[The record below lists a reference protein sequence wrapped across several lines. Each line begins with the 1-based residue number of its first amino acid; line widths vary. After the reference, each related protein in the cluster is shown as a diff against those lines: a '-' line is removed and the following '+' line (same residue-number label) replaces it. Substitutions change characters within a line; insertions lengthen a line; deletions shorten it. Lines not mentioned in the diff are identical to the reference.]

1 VNYCQSFALQTQNN
15 PVRIVAMRTIILCL
29 CFSIFLA
36 PVSSEEGKKESFLQY
51 MMRILKGPQAPKRK
65 PYQGNLGDG
74 VKNAFESR
82 EWYESLSAEQKRG
95 VAIFRQSGKYYD
107 KDPKKAYR
115 LVEKA
120 LELFP
125 GYKTAQEDYLALKY
139 QLGLP
144 GGVPPVKTEESKD
157 QFYMSSLKKYWEEE
171 PEKALT
177 LIDRAIEIKST
188 PERLED
194 REVLRKRVAW
204 NLMKQADE
212 MNPPVVAKVME
223 LVSRAKKLQPQDAA
237 IIKEYALT
245 RQNYSHWLASEA
257 QSYMETNPV
266 KSLEMLEKSLELRED
281 KNVLI
286 EKYEAQ
292 QKVREFLHQRAEKSW
307 ESDPVQAYKDLK
319 RIAKMDPK
327 DQGILDDI
335 RILGVEAGN
344 QLHQEGISW
353 ISKNPK
359 KALEIMEQAVE
370 ANPSNPNIKE
380 DYEALKSDLQNN
392 K

>member
-1 VNYCQSFALQTQNN
+1 
-15 PVRIVAMRTIILCL
+15 MRTIILCL
-29 CFSIFLA
+29 CFSVFLA
-36 PVSSEEGKKESFLQY
+36 PVSSEEEKKESFLQY

-65 PYQGNLGDG
+65 PVQANLGDG
-74 VKNAFESR
+74 VRSAFESR

-188 PERLED
+188 PERLAD

-204 NLMKQADE
+204 SLMKQADE
-212 MNPPVVAKVME
+212 MNPPDVAKVME
-223 LVSRAKKLQPQDAA
+223 LVSRAKKLQPQDAG
-237 IIKEYALT
+237 IIQEYALT
-245 RQNYSHWLASEA
+245 RQTYSHWLASEA

-307 ESDPVQAYKDLK
+307 ETDPVQAYKDLK

-327 DQGILDDI
+327 DQGILEDI

-370 ANPSNPNIKE
+370 ANPSNPNIRE
-380 DYEALKSDLQNN
+380 DYDALKSDLQNN

>member
-1 VNYCQSFALQTQNN
+1 
-15 PVRIVAMRTIILCL
+15 MRTIILCL
-29 CFSIFLA
+29 CFSVFLA
-36 PVSSEEGKKESFLQY
+36 PVSSEEEKKESFLQY

-65 PYQGNLGDG
+65 PVQANLGDG
-74 VKNAFESR
+74 VRSAFESR

-125 GYKTAQEDYLALKY
+125 GYKPAQEDYLALKY
-139 QLGLP
+139 DLGLP

-157 QFYMSSLKKYWEEE
+157 QFYMSSLEKYWENE
-171 PEKALT
+171 PEKALS

-188 PERLED
+188 PERLAD
-194 REVLRKRVAW
+194 REVLRQRIAQDLMRQID
-204 NLMKQADE
+204 NL
-212 MNPPVVAKVME
+212 NPPSIEKTME
-223 LVSRAKKLQPQDAA
+223 LILKAKDLRPEDPG
-237 IIKEYALT
+237 IIQEYAIT
-245 RQNYSHWLASEA
+245 RERYAKWLISEA
-257 QSYMETNPV
+257 QVVMETQPLEALDMIN
-266 KSLEMLEKSLELRED
+266 KSLDLFNNKDSLVI
-281 KNVLI
+281 KF
-286 EKYEAQ
+286 EAE
-292 QKVREFLHQRAEKSW
+292 QKVREYLRERAEKSW

-319 RIAKMDPK
+319 RIAKMDSK
-327 DQGILDDI
+327 DQGILEDI

-370 ANPSNPNIKE
+370 ANPSNPNIRE